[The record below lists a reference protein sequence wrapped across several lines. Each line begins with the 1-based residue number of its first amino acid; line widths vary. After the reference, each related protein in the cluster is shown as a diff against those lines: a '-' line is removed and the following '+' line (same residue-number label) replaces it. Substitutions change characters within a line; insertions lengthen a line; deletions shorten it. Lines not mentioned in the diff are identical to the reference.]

1 MARVLYWFRTDLRIT
16 DSLALNKALNIPN
29 IESFTPIWC
38 WDPNYIYGHKVGLN
52 RFSFL
57 LESMNN
63 LSEQLTK
70 LNTKQKLHVIRG
82 PPEEVLPL
90 MWESWGITHLVFE
103 KDSNAYAK
111 VRDERIRGLAKE
123 KGVEVV
129 EAHGRHLYDPEVVV
143 KAHKGKPT
151 MTLNQWQA
159 VSGRFPVLG
168 VRLRLMCR

>member
-16 DSLALNKALNIPN
+16 DSLALNKALGIAN

-57 LESMNN
+57 LESMTN
-63 LSEQLTK
+63 LSDQLTN
-70 LNTKQKLHVIRG
+70 LNPKQKMHVIRG

-111 VRDERIRGLAKE
+111 IRDDKIKADTHNKTWHSWGMSYLK
-123 KGVEVV
+123 
-129 EAHGRHLYDPEVVV
+129 YDNCC
-143 KAHKGKPT
+143 T
-151 MTLNQWQA
+151 
-159 VSGRFPVLG
+159 
-168 VRLRLMCR
+168 

>member
-16 DSLALNKALNIPN
+16 DSLALNKALNIPD
-29 IESFTPIWC
+29 IESLTPVWC
-38 WDPNYIYGHKVGLN
+38 WDPNYIYGHKVGSN

-57 LESMNN
+57 LESMSN
-63 LSEQLTK
+63 LSDQLTN
-70 LNTKQKLHVIRG
+70 LNKKQKLHVIRG
-82 PPEEVLPL
+82 PPEDLLPL
-90 MWESWGITHLVFE
+90 MWESWGITHLVYE

-111 VRDERIRGLAKE
+111 VRDERIRSLAKE

-129 EAHGRHLYDPEVVV
+129 EAHGRHLYDPEEVV

-159 VSGRFPVLG
+159 VSDRRGAET
-168 VRLRLMCR
+168 